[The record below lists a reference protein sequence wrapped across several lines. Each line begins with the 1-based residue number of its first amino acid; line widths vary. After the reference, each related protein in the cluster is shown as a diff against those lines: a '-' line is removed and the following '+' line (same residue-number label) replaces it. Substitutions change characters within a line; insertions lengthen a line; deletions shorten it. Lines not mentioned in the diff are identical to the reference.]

1 MFPIVIYSIE
11 ETWRMAMRINTY
23 NQSIESEVM
32 NIDFINFFIPFL
44 PQIEKEGDNRVR
56 LPSIHDVQLYNG
68 DLSGYLTSIGM
79 DVSYHYIV
87 MLFNKMTRFT
97 DFNHTTD
104 KIIIPDTDMVD
115 RVASLYNSKR
125 KTV

>member
-1 MFPIVIYSIE
+1 
-11 ETWRMAMRINTY
+11 MRINTY

-32 NIDFINFFIPFL
+32 NMDFINFFIPFL

-125 KTV
+125 KTVWSITGAPSSCDT

>member
-1 MFPIVIYSIE
+1 MFSILIYSIE